1 MVKYMRQPNI
11 ETAKV
16 TVWKDLQQ
24 GMEVNLPF
32 VVERKDMEVF
42 AKLSGDFSPIHMD
55 DEYAKSTKFKGRVV
69 HGMLLASF
77 LSRMVG
83 MYIPGKHALYTSQ
96 SLEFPHPCFID
107 DEITVSSVVID
118 KSQST
123 KIIKIES
130 KITNK
135 KNEIL
140 LNGVGRIIVRDD

>member
-1 MVKYMRQPNI
+1 MAENFSELTFEQIRIDQTKEFQI
-11 ETAKV
+11 KITES
-16 TVWKDLQQ
+16 L
-24 GMEVNLPF
+24 VN
-32 VVERKDMEVF
+32 EF
-42 AKLSGDFSPIHMD
+42 AKLSGDFSPIHMN

-83 MYIPGKHALYTSQ
+83 MYMPGKHALYISQ
-96 SLEFPHPCFID
+96 SLEFPNPCFLD

-118 KSQST
+118 KSEST

>member
-1 MVKYMRQPNI
+1 MAENFSELTFEQIRIDQTKEFQI
-11 ETAKV
+11 KITES
-16 TVWKDLQQ
+16 L
-24 GMEVNLPF
+24 VN
-32 VVERKDMEVF
+32 EF
-42 AKLSGDFSPIHMD
+42 AKLSGDFSPIHMN

-77 LSRMVG
+77 LSLMVG
-83 MYIPGKHALYTSQ
+83 MYMPGKHALYISQ
-96 SLEFPHPCFID
+96 SLEFPNPCFLD

-118 KSQST
+118 KSEST

>member
-1 MVKYMRQPNI
+1 MTENFSELTFEQIKIDQTKEFQI
-11 ETAKV
+11 KITES
-16 TVWKDLQQ
+16 L
-24 GMEVNLPF
+24 VNEF
-32 VVERKDMEVF
+32 S
-42 AKLSGDFSPIHMD
+42 KLSGDFSPIHMN

>member
-1 MVKYMRQPNI
+1 MTENFSELTFEQIKIDQTKEFQI
-11 ETAKV
+11 KITES
-16 TVWKDLQQ
+16 L
-24 GMEVNLPF
+24 VN
-32 VVERKDMEVF
+32 EF
-42 AKLSGDFSPIHMD
+42 AKLSGDFSPIHMN

-130 KITNK
+130 KITNTNNHIK
-135 KNEIL
+135 IFIHFL
-140 LNGVGRIIVRDD
+140 YITVFFYFF